1 MLNIICLQNMKNE
14 MKSRYD
20 KVKEVVEITKKLRG
34 LGLDDSIGEVKEF
47 SDICRE
53 YIDTE
58 NTYEG
63 KINIPQAK
71 RVLEYRLPRRKMNEI
86 KVNLKY
92 KEFP

>member
-1 MLNIICLQNMKNE
+1 MKNE
-14 MKSRYD
+14 LKSRYD

-34 LGLDDSIGEVKEF
+34 LGLDDSIGGRT